1 MSDPANDN
9 DRVTITDPGIER
21 QVNEVYRRV
30 SGDKTHLME
39 TIGETI
45 LESVQENFQQEGRP
59 QKWAPLAEST
69 KAQRRR
75 LGRSQ
80 GKLLNRSG
88 ATGLLGSINYQAGP
102 ESVSIG
108 TNRVYAKTL
117 HYGARRGAFGTI
129 TATVRA
135 HTRRIR
141 GRNVRVK
148 AHTRKQQ
155 TPWGNIPGRP
165 FLMIQTEDHETIA
178 DDIEF
183 FMEEGST

>member
-1 MSDPANDN
+1 MPDPANDN
-9 DRVTITDPGIER
+9 DRVIITDPGIER
-21 QVNEVYRRV
+21 QLNEAFRRV
-30 SGDKTHLME
+30 SGDKTQLME
-39 TIGETI
+39 MIGESI

-59 QKWAPLAEST
+59 QKWDGLEEST
-69 KAQRRR
+69 KVQRRK

-80 GKLLNRSG
+80 GKILNRSG
-88 ATGLLGSINYQAGP
+88 ASGLLGSINYQAGS

-129 TATVRA
+129 TATVRT

-148 AHTRKQQ
+148 AHTRKQK
-155 TPWGNIPGRP
+155 TPWGDISGRP
-165 FLMIQTEDHETIA
+165 FLMIQTEDQETIA